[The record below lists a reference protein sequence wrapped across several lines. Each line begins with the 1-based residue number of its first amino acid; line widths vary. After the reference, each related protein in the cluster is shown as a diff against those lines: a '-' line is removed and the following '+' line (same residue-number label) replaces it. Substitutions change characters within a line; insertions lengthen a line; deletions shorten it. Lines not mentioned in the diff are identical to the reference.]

1 MTSAMTSMT
10 VKFSMLAFAA
20 ALMLAPAPSFAQ
32 SGYDGVMPSQK
43 GGKPSNDVL
52 RGGDFEDSGESGDDA
67 AESDTGVGGGFG
79 TGTGFDDMYAGGD
92 GAKDLYSYVGNEK
105 PTASSK
111 RDKVA
116 AEGRKKRDEM
126 VAKMKA
132 NSEKLLQQQKER
144 AWKATHKGQEYPGEE
159 EASDDG
165 SGDGVDT
172 GSDLFGKDGGG
183 DAFGDSGG
191 GGGDDNGF
199 GGDSGGGDGDGGSD
213 Y

>member
-1 MTSAMTSMT
+1 MTSATTSMT

-32 SGYDGVMPSQK
+32 SGYDGVMPPQK

-191 GGGDDNGF
+191 GGDDNGF

>member
-1 MTSAMTSMT
+1 MTSMP
-10 VKFSMLAFAA
+10 VKFSMIALAA
-20 ALMLAPAPSFAQ
+20 ALFLSPAPSFAQ
-32 SGYDGVMPSQK
+32 SGYDGVMPAQK
-43 GGKPSNDVL
+43 GSKPSNDVL
-52 RGGDFEDSGESGDDA
+52 RGGDFEDSGETGDDA

-105 PTASSK
+105 PTATSK
-111 RDKVA
+111 REKIA

-172 GSDLFGKDGGG
+172 GGDLFGKDSGG

-191 GGGDDNGF
+191 DDSGF
-199 GGDSGGGDGDGGSD
+199 GGDSGGGGGDEGGDGGSD

>member
-1 MTSAMTSMT
+1 MTSMT

>member
-1 MTSAMTSMT
+1 MTL
-10 VKFSMLAFAA
+10 KLSMLALAA
-20 ALMLAPAPSFAQ
+20 ALMLSPAPSIAQ
-32 SGYDGVMPSQK
+32 SGYDGVMPAQK

-52 RGGDFEDSGESGDDA
+52 GGSDFDGSGETSDEDA
-67 AESDTGVGGGFG
+67 QSDSGVGGGFG

-105 PTASSK
+105 PTAASK
-111 RDKVA
+111 REKIA

-144 AWKATHKGQEYPGEE
+144 AWKATHRGQEYPGDE

-165 SGDGVDT
+165 SSGSDDGTDT
-172 GSDLFGKDGGG
+172 GSDMFGKEGNG

-191 GGGDDNGF
+191 GDDGGF
-199 GGDSGGGDGDGGSD
+199 GGGDEGGGDGGSD